1 MSHPPDGTQSVQL
14 PYTGVVCRHCTSP
27 VANLVEATP
36 AALVFECPA
45 CRRVWTTPPPVKI

>member
-1 MSHPPDGTQSVQL
+1 M

-27 VANLVEATP
+27 VANLIEATP

-45 CRRVWTTPPPVKI
+45 CRTVWTTPPPVKI